1 MEIVEFIRS
10 HAVALPHLAKFALGM
25 MIIWGVPLLSRRVRL
40 PGIVV
45 LLLSG
50 VVIGPHVLGIFGQ
63 QRPVMD
69 FFADLGKL
77 LLMFV
82 AGLEIDLAH
91 FRQAQGKSIMFG
103 LITTGIPLLLGTAVG
118 LLFGYG
124 IIASIVIGSLLA
136 SHTLLGLPI
145 VARLGANRLEAI
157 TITVG
162 ATILSDTLSLVVFA
176 VCVSTYESGFS
187 VAAVTKQLVEIAV
200 FVPVVLFGLSRLGAY
215 ALKKVEA
222 EEAAYF
228 ALMFGIMAVAGVLA
242 QTINLPGIVGAFL
255 AGLAVNASVQEK
267 PAKEKL
273 EFFGNSFFIPIF
285 FIMTG
290 FLIDPLA
297 LVQSVVQNFAL
308 VMAVVFALVAGKFIA
323 AQIADR
329 AFKYSPAA
337 RMTCGRSLYRKWPR
351 HSPALVAFKTF
362 DPVHQ
367 PLVDHRMLDV
377 VLVLMVTTAILGPVL
392 TQHFALRMLDVDDH
406 KSRARLARPAN
417 LAE

>member
-1 MEIVEFIRS
+1 MVEFIRS
-10 HAVALPHLAKFALGM
+10 HAAALPHLAKFALGM

-40 PGIVV
+40 PGIVG

-50 VVIGPHVLGIFGQ
+50 VVIGPYVLGIFGQ
-63 QRPVMD
+63 QRPLVD

-145 VARLGANRLEAI
+145 VARLGANRLEPI

-228 ALMFGIMAVAGVLA
+228 ASDVWDHGGGGRSRSSHQPPRDSRSVPCRVGGQRFSSRQACKREAGILW
-242 QTINLPGIVGAFL
+242 
-255 AGLAVNASVQEK
+255 K
-267 PAKEKL
+267 
-273 EFFGNSFFIPIF
+273 FFIHPDLLLRNRI
-285 FIMTG
+285 
-290 FLIDPLA
+290 L
-297 LVQSVVQNFAL
+297 
-308 VMAVVFALVAGKFIA
+308 
-323 AQIADR
+323 DR
-329 AFKYSPAA
+329 PGCI
-337 RMTCGRSLYRKWPR
+337 RP
-351 HSPALVAFKTF
+351 
-362 DPVHQ
+362 
-367 PLVDHRMLDV
+367 DH
-377 VLVLMVTTAILGPVL
+377 
-392 TQHFALRMLDVDDH
+392 
-406 KSRARLARPAN
+406 N
-417 LAE
+417 